1 LPLVFAELL
10 GHGRSEELL
19 DPPAPP
25 QGDQQIQQL
34 REAARRKRAGV
45 MAAMEALAV
54 LLEAAAIPLL
64 RLKNAPLGC
73 GAFADFKGARD
84 FG

>member
-1 LPLVFAELL
+1 VNPITGRSAGPLFRKKRTLPLVFAELL

-25 QGDQQIQQL
+25 QCDQQIQQL

-54 LLEAAAIPLL
+54 LW
-64 RLKNAPLGC
+64 
-73 GAFADFKGARD
+73 
-84 FG
+84 